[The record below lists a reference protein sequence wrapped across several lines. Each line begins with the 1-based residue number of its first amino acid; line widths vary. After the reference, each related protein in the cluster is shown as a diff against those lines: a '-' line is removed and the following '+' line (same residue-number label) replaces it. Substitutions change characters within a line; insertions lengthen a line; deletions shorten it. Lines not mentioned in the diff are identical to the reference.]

1 LAMSRKAYGS
11 LDEDLRKVLDAHSGA
26 ALSAELGRMWDDI
39 EEIGREDFAAEGGV
53 VTFVK
58 NDDYDAWV
66 EASQTVNE
74 AWKAKVGRAG
84 IDGDKLIAAAKELVA
99 KYTERARHN

>member
-1 LAMSRKAYGS
+1 MSRKAYGS

-39 EEIGREDFAAEGGV
+39 EEIGREDFAAGGGV

-58 NDDYDAWV
+58 NDDYDAGQ
-66 EASQTVNE
+66 AATVNE
-74 AWKAKVGRAG
+74 AWKAKLGRAG
-84 IDGDKLIAAAKELVA
+84 IDGGKLIAAAKELVA